1 MASSAWCIGG
11 DGAGGGRR
19 DGNDR
24 HERFDHWP
32 ALKCF
37 SVFHDN
43 ATWWLQICSLSFIVV
58 HYNVQWP
65 RYFSKRLQLSTMPTL
80 TFQLHPHIEAF
91 LESEITRLVV
101 GGGNFEHSGQHPRDE
116 YINLLNIIKMP
127 GMMMM
132 IMMIMTLMKK
142 PRHCTCNKGSAS
154 SASCL

>member
-1 MASSAWCIGG
+1 MYIGTEFSTWHQAPGALVVMVLVG
-11 DGAGGGRR
+11 DGRMAMTGTR
-19 DGNDR
+19 
-24 HERFDHWP
+24 RFDHWP

-65 RYFSKRLQLSTMPTL
+65 RYFSKRLQLSTIPTL

-101 GGGNFEHSGQHPRDE
+101 EGGNFEHSGQHTRMD
-116 YINLLNIIKMP
+116 YINLLSIIIAWYDDDDDNDVDDEKV
-127 GMMMM
+127 
-132 IMMIMTLMKK
+132 
-142 PRHCTCNKGSAS
+142 
-154 SASCL
+154 

>member
-1 MASSAWCIGG
+1 MYIGTEFSTWNQAPGALVVMLLVG
-11 DGAGGGRR
+11 DGWMAMTGTR
-19 DGNDR
+19 
-24 HERFDHWP
+24 RFDHWP

-65 RYFSKRLQLSTMPTL
+65 RYFSKRLQLSTIPTL

-101 GGGNFEHSGQHPRDE
+101 GGGNFEHSGQHPRDD
-116 YINLLNIIKMP
+116 YLNLLNFIIAWYDDDDDDDDDDDEKV
-127 GMMMM
+127 
-132 IMMIMTLMKK
+132 
-142 PRHCTCNKGSAS
+142 
-154 SASCL
+154 

>member
-1 MASSAWCIGG
+1 MYIGTEFSTWHQAPGALVVMVLVGAEWMAMTGT
-11 DGAGGGRR
+11 R
-19 DGNDR
+19 
-24 HERFDHWP
+24 RFDHWP

-101 GGGNFEHSGQHPRDE
+101 GGGNFEHSGQHPHDD
-116 YINLLNIIKMP
+116 YNNLLNIIKKP

-132 IMMIMTLMKK
+132 TLMK
-142 PRHCTCNKGSAS
+142 T
-154 SASCL
+154 L

>member
-11 DGAGGGRR
+11 DGAGGGRM

-101 GGGNFEHSGQHPRDE
+101 EGGNFEHSGQHTRMD
-116 YINLLNIIKMP
+116 YINLLSIIIAWYDDDDDNDVDDEKV
-127 GMMMM
+127 
-132 IMMIMTLMKK
+132 
-142 PRHCTCNKGSAS
+142 
-154 SASCL
+154 